1 MKPTKTKHVLREEL
15 NREIQAFLDG
25 GGEVECVARGVSGNL
40 DNKNLFTFAGSDSNM
55 KSDRTPLTEVVKAL
69 EKRKKSGVKPANK
82 KKAKPQ
88 KKLITDDFGEPI
100 RWVWEDR

>member
-1 MKPTKTKHVLREEL
+1 MKPTKTKHALREEL

-25 GGEVECVARGVSGNL
+25 GGEVKHVARRVSGNL
-40 DNKNLFTFAGSDSNM
+40 DNKNLFSFAGSDSNV

-69 EKRKKSGVKPANK
+69 EKRKKDGAKPLGK
-82 KKAKPQ
+82 KKVRPQ
-88 KKLITDDFGEPI
+88 KKLLTDDFGEPI